1 MKLQS
6 LFQIAFCLLLASLV
20 FSIPIDTEGKEIE
33 ESENNLVKRIDYGTY
48 IKSFGNYVMSRDV
61 KRNVHYDGAKV
72 LDIYYDKKNS
82 AKKPVV
88 IYIYG
93 GSWYMGEKSIY
104 SKLGDFLRDSGY
116 VAVIPNYVQ
125 FPFGLVDEMSHDIVS
140 AINWIHANIGKYNGD
155 KNNMIILGH
164 SSGAHLTAL
173 TLFKS
178 SLGIKGGS
186 YFSNLKPIP
195 RLAKA
200 VLLNGPYDFDI
211 FSEIAKKTGGTPEN
225 TKFEKYAS
233 SVLGSPKSC
242 PTDILKSY
250 GNKSISY
257 LGANKF
263 NIVHSYDDLTVPF
276 RSSTGLL
283 DQIRRTSNTPAA
295 IYESKG
301 FKHCDITEGVMQNKE
316 NAKNFLKYVLSA

>member
-1 MKLQS
+1 MKFQL
-6 LFQIAFCLLLASLV
+6 LFQIVIYLVLASLT
-20 FSIPIDTEGKEIE
+20 FSIPINTDID
-33 ESENNLVKRIDYGTY
+33 ESENPLVKRIDYGTY
-48 IKSFGNYVMSRDV
+48 LNSFGNYITTSDV
-61 KRNVHYDGAKV
+61 QRNVHYDGAKA
-72 LDIYYDKKNS
+72 LDIYYTKNDNN
-82 AKKPVV
+82 KKPVV

-116 VAVIPNYVQ
+116 VGVIPNYVQ
-125 FPFGLVDEMSHDIVS
+125 FPFGLVDEMSHDIDS
-140 AINWIHANIGKYNGD
+140 AINWIYNNIGQYGGD
-155 KNNMIILGH
+155 NQNMIILGH

-211 FSEIAKKTGGTPEN
+211 FSEIAKQTGGTPEN

-233 SVLGSPKSC
+233 EVLGSPNSC
-242 PTDILKSY
+242 PTDILKTY
-250 GNKSISY
+250 GDKSISY
-257 LGANKF
+257 LGADKF
-263 NIVHSYDDLTVPF
+263 NIVHSYDDITVPF

-283 DQIRRTSNTPAA
+283 DQILRTSNTPAA
-295 IYESKG
+295 IFESKG
-301 FKHCDITEGVMQNKE
+301 FKHCEITEGVMQNKE
-316 NAKNFLKYVLSA
+316 NAKDFLKYVLSN